1 MRNPN
6 RLLTTFVTA
15 CLLSACAGG
24 GGGSNNNSV
33 VNQVAEYDFKAV
45 EAALQEFLTENGR
58 FDGITI
64 TLVDR
69 EQGTV
74 YEGAFGD
81 HSLDIVVQ
89 LASASKMP
97 SVSLLMALDG
107 DESLNFDIS
116 APIDNY
122 LPWDG
127 VYGDRTTEQLVSNT
141 SGIPGL
147 ERGFADYGPHECQF
161 SIDANLLECAETLYT
176 VLVPGTVPPAT
187 QFDYGGSQ
195 WQLAGAVAETV
206 TNSTWNQAFAKYIG
220 EPCGLDVFT
229 YGNMTFDID
238 GWTGHPDSL
247 AGQQNAHVEGGAI
260 SNMQDYAKLLLMH
273 LRGGRCGDNQILSQQ
288 AIDAMQADRAGPLG
302 GTGAGTGYG
311 MGWWIWYG
319 TATNN
324 EVVYDPGTF
333 GAISWLDMERGIG
346 GYVGVDDYDRPAS
359 NAVTTLVL
367 GTIIPTQQA
376 AVDAARS
383 AAAN

>member
-1 MRNPN
+1 MRIPK
-6 RLLTTFVTA
+6 RLPTMLATTF
-15 CLLSACAGG
+15 LLSACAGG
-24 GGGSNNNSV
+24 GGGSNKDNV

-45 EAALQEFLTENGR
+45 ESALQAFLAENGR

-81 HSLDIVVQ
+81 HTLDIVVQ

-127 VYGDRTTEQLVSNT
+127 VYGDRTTEQLISNT

-161 SIDANLLECAETLYT
+161 SKDANLLECAETLYT
-176 VLVPGTVPPAT
+176 VLVPGTVPPET

-206 TNSTWNQAFAKYIG
+206 TNSTWNQAFEKYIG

-273 LRGGRCGDNQILSQQ
+273 LRGGRCGDTQVLSQQ
-288 AIDAMQADRAGPLG
+288 AIDAIAFNIDIRDWP
-302 GTGAGTGYG
+302 
-311 MGWWIWYG
+311 
-319 TATNN
+319 N
-324 EVVYDPGTF
+324 
-333 GAISWLDMERGIG
+333 
-346 GYVGVDDYDRPAS
+346 
-359 NAVTTLVL
+359 
-367 GTIIPTQQA
+367 
-376 AVDAARS
+376 S
-383 AAAN
+383 AAQKVQLVYKLDVNEFRGNQTVQLMVDQLEAVA